1 MVFVGS
7 PPQDLRRFT
16 RTHGEN
22 KVREFVLVWG
32 FCENESEVSGA
43 MAEALEEAM
52 EEGPADPRRPLQQD
66 LTCSV
71 CRGLFRDPLVL
82 PCTHS
87 FCRECLQKS
96 TRFSGEQCPLCREK
110 FTAGQEIPNRALSQV
125 CQTFARYP
133 PPGSLE
139 GPGSEAGCDV
149 HLKPLLLYCE
159 KDEQPLC
166 VDCVAQHNTHK
177 LWPLTEA
184 VPICK
189 VTPPPGD
196 PGAPLRRLARS
207 ASPRKTTKSRNIEQ
221 QIY

>member
-1 MVFVGS
+1 
-7 PPQDLRRFT
+7 
-16 RTHGEN
+16 
-22 KVREFVLVWG
+22 
-32 FCENESEVSGA
+32 
-43 MAEALEEAM
+43 M
-52 EEGPADPRRPLQQD
+52 EEGGADPRRPLQQD

-110 FTAGQEIPNRALSQV
+110 FAAGQEIPNRALSQV

-133 PPGSLE
+133 PPGSAE

-166 VDCVAQHNTHK
+166 VDCVALHNTHK
-177 LWPLTEA
+177 LWPLSEA

-189 VTPPPGD
+189 VTSPPPDPLDPPPPGWPAQPVPGKPLKAEILNSRSSNIGDLD
-196 PGAPLRRLARS
+196 PVVGCIF
-207 ASPRKTTKSRNIEQ
+207 N
-221 QIY
+221 

>member
-1 MVFVGS
+1 
-7 PPQDLRRFT
+7 
-16 RTHGEN
+16 
-22 KVREFVLVWG
+22 
-32 FCENESEVSGA
+32 
-43 MAEALEEAM
+43 MAEAM
-52 EEGPADPRRPLQQD
+52 DEGAPDPQRPLQQD

-96 TRFSGEQCPLCREK
+96 THFSGEQCPLCREK
-110 FTAGQEIPNRALSQV
+110 FAAGQAIPNRALSQV

-133 PPGSLE
+133 PQGSVQ
-139 GPGSEAGCDV
+139 GPGSEAGCNL

-166 VDCVAQHNTHK
+166 VDCVALHNTHK

-189 VTPPPGD
+189 VTGSPGILWIPPP
-196 PGAPLRRLARS
+196 PRLAHS
-207 ASPRKTTKSRNIEQ
+207 ASPGKTTKSWNIKQ
-221 QIY
+221 QIF